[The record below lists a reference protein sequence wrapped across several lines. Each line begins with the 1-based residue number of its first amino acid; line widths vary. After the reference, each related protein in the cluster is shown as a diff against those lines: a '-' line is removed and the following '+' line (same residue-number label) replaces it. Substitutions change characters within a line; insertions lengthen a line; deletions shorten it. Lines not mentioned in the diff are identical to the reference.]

1 MISPKIAQF
10 SFLILFLSF
19 LTSCSSNKHLA
30 ERVVYNDN
38 KIIPVEILEEAKV
51 ALSFF
56 PELKDVR
63 IEFKYKDN
71 IDDSF
76 MQAQPDFSDA
86 LRRKSKRS
94 YNIYI
99 SDRFL
104 IKDDKVSLEDVP
116 SDVLIGW
123 LAHELG
129 HVMDYRDRTAMGMVI
144 FGLNYITSDKF
155 LVEAERMAD
164 VYAVNN
170 GMSEYILATKNFI
183 LNHAGFTDEYKRKIA
198 TLYLSPDEI
207 LALVDELDAAEEE
220 EEENSE
226 S

>member
-1 MISPKIAQF
+1 MIFTKTPKIP
-10 SFLILFLSF
+10 FLILFLAF
-19 LTSCSSNKHLA
+19 LTSCSSNKPLA
-30 ERVVYNDN
+30 EKVVYNDN
-38 KIIPVEILEEAKV
+38 KVIPVKILEEAKV

-56 PELKDVR
+56 PELEDVR
-63 IEFKYKDN
+63 IEFKYKKN

-76 MQAQPDFSDA
+76 MQAQPDFSDVF
-86 LRRKSKRS
+86 RRKSKRS
-94 YNIYI
+94 YNIFI

-104 IKDDKVSLEDVP
+104 IKGDKVSLEDVP

-123 LAHELG
+123 FAHELG
-129 HVMDYRDRTAMGMVI
+129 HVMDYRNRSAMGMVI
-144 FGLNYITSDKF
+144 FGLNYITSDKY

-170 GMSEYILATKNFI
+170 GTSKYILATKNFI

-198 TLYLSPDEI
+198 KLYLSPDEI
-207 LALVDELDAAEEE
+207 LALVDDLETTEEE
-220 EEENSE
+220 QNSG

>member
-1 MISPKIAQF
+1 MIITKLPKF
-10 SFLILFLSF
+10 PFLLLFISLF
-19 LTSCSSNKHLA
+19 VSCSSIKPLA
-30 ERVVYNDN
+30 EKVLYNEN
-38 KIIPVEILEEAKV
+38 KVIPVEILDEAKV

-56 PELKDVR
+56 PELEDVR
-63 IEFKYKDN
+63 IEFKYKKN
-71 IDDSF
+71 IEDSF
-76 MQAQPDFSDA
+76 MQAQPDFSDVF
-86 LRRKSKRS
+86 RRKSKRS
-94 YNIYI
+94 YNIFI

-104 IKDDKVSLEDVP
+104 IEDDEVSLKDVP
-116 SDVLIGW
+116 SDVLVGW

-129 HVMDYRDRTAMGMVI
+129 HIMDYRDRSAMGMVV
-144 FGLNYITSDKF
+144 FGLTYITSNDF

-170 GMSEYILATKNFI
+170 GSSQYILATKEFI

-198 TLYLSPDEI
+198 KLYLSPDEI
-207 LALVDELDAAEEE
+207 LALVDELDETE